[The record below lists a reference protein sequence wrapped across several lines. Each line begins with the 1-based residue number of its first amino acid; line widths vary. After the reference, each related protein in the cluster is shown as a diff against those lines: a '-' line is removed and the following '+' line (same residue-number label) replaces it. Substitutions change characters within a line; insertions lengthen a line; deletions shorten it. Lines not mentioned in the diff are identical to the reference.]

1 MSIRLSLS
9 FATFLAAAA
18 LGTVTPAAAQD
29 RSAVSAVDLDAAV
42 TPTLAAHR
50 AVVGTVAGG
59 ETIAVAPTTLGGE
72 RTLAGGADRVVI
84 STTVVIIA
92 LLILILVVD

>member
-9 FATFLAAAA
+9 FAAFLAAAA
-18 LGTVTPAAAQD
+18 LGGVTPAAAQD
-29 RSAVSAVDLDAAV
+29 RSAVSAVDLDAAIAP
-42 TPTLAAHR
+42 TPAANQ
-50 AVVGTVAGG
+50 AAIGTVAAG
-59 ETIAVAPTTLGGE
+59 ETVAVAPTTLLGE
-72 RTLAGGADRVVI
+72 RVLAGGANRVVI